1 MAETIIYILFSLPG
15 LTILIA
21 AVLLIFKVRFSARI
35 KASMIVMLVVVA
47 LSMLFYAQYYNV
59 NLTSRYSWGFDFL
72 YCLLTPFCA
81 PLYYLFINC
90 LTDIKRRPTVNAL
103 VFLPSV
109 IYAVLVI
116 TGQILMNSAE
126 RHAYICNEILGQNIQ
141 MDPSVAYEWMVL
153 TGQTIFDVFMPVQA
167 ILVIIYGE
175 FRLNTYIAI
184 LKKYQSINETGKTL
198 KMREIHV
205 LSILIL
211 VTGMIMSAIPMNES
225 VDHIWLVAVAVLGQ
239 IIMVSLIVS
248 YVMRLELS
256 VEDMS
261 EVIEEP
267 VIPVRP
273 VSPVIPFKAVSPVSP
288 VSPASVDMHIQPV
301 VRAAEPAPSSLMEKI
316 DEAMTVDNLFLQSD
330 LSLISLC
337 ERVGT
342 NRTYASRAIKDAK
355 GCNFSD
361 YVNRFR
367 LDYALEIM
375 KNTPKDKI
383 IVQNIAVQCG
393 CGSIQTFYRYFKL
406 FYNET
411 PTQWIERNK

>member
-1 MAETIIYILFSLPG
+1 
-15 LTILIA
+15 
-21 AVLLIFKVRFSARI
+21 
-35 KASMIVMLVVVA
+35 MIVMLVVVA

-225 VDHIWLVAVAVLGQ
+225 VDHIWLVTVAVLGQ

-256 VEDMS
+256 AEDMS

-273 VSPVIPFKAVSPVSP
+273 VSPVIPVKAVSPVI
-288 VSPASVDMHIQPV
+288 PASVDMHIQPV
-301 VRAAEPAPSSLMEKI
+301 VRDAEPAPSSLMEKI

-375 KNTPKDKI
+375 KKTPKDKI

>member
-21 AVLLIFKVRFSARI
+21 AVLLIFKARFSARM
-35 KASMIVMLVVVA
+35 KASMTVMLVVVA

-59 NLTSRYSWGFDFL
+59 YLTSRYSWGFDFL

-153 TGQTIFDVFMPVQA
+153 TGQTIFDVFMPAQA

-225 VDHIWLVAVAVLGQ
+225 VDHIWLVTVAVLGQ

-256 VEDMS
+256 AEDMS

-273 VSPVIPFKAVSPVSP
+273 VSPVIPVKAVSPVI
-288 VSPASVDMHIQPV
+288 PASVDMHIQPV
-301 VRAAEPAPSSLMEKI
+301 VRDAEPAPSSLMEKI

-375 KNTPKDKI
+375 KKTPKDKI

>member
-21 AVLLIFKVRFSARI
+21 AVLLIFKARFSARM
-35 KASMIVMLVVVA
+35 KASMTVMLVVVA

-59 NLTSRYSWGFDFL
+59 YLTSRYSWGFDFL

-153 TGQTIFDVFMPVQA
+153 TGQTIFDVFMPAQA

-225 VDHIWLVAVAVLGQ
+225 VDHIWLVTVAVLGQ

-256 VEDMS
+256 AEDMS

-273 VSPVIPFKAVSPVSP
+273 VSPVIPVKAVSPVI
-288 VSPASVDMHIQPV
+288 PASVDMHIQPV
-301 VRAAEPAPSSLMEKI
+301 VRDAEPAPSSLMEKI

-367 LDYALEIM
+367 LDYALKIM

>member
-21 AVLLIFKVRFSARI
+21 AVLLIFKARFSARI

-225 VDHIWLVAVAVLGQ
+225 VDHIWLVTVAVLGQ

-256 VEDMS
+256 AEDMS

-273 VSPVIPFKAVSPVSP
+273 VSPVIPVKAVSPVI
-288 VSPASVDMHIQPV
+288 PASVDMHIQPV
-301 VRAAEPAPSSLMEKI
+301 VRDAEPAPSSLMEKI

-375 KNTPKDKI
+375 KKTPKDKI